1 MPRRRFP
8 PKQCILVFIGEEVAE
23 RGGMSMRA
31 PRLILAYLLS
41 SAVLLA
47 VLALA
52 MHFWPAAA
60 APDAVVASCLEALDT
75 GDVAGALQWWAV
87 TLPGYPPGDDAWIAE
102 RAGKQRVQVKELASL
117 MPRAEVHVGPA
128 TYWSHCCE
136 PIQLPDGYD
145 AFAARVEVALQR
157 ESEAHQATFYLGD
170 AAHDGMA
177 WAWGL
182 PWSRWWQRPR
192 GRQRWRITGISL

>member
-1 MPRRRFP
+1 
-8 PKQCILVFIGEEVAE
+8 
-23 RGGMSMRA
+23 MRA
-31 PRLILAYLLS
+31 PRLILACLLS
-41 SAVLLA
+41 SAALLA

-52 MHFWPAAA
+52 LHFWPAVATAA
-60 APDAVVASCLEALDT
+60 AATDAVVASCLEALDT

-117 MPRAEVHVGPA
+117 VPGAEVHVGPA

-157 ESEAHQATFYLGD
+157 ESEAHQVTFYLGD

-182 PWSRWWQRPR
+182 PWSRWWHRPR
-192 GRQRWRITGISL
+192 GRQRWRITGISLQKSSRRFPTCRPAT